1 MFLITL
7 FYYKCGMINVL
18 VQHHAL
24 RRHPLYD
31 INQETH
37 HHENGDDELLPPRP
51 PFHDGVHPAL
61 AQFMVDTTRH
71 FAEAVARIPQRNK
84 QAEHIGC
91 SIHDFSSHQFRLFE
105 GIEGPNLA
113 EVWLTDIEVLFTTL
127 GCTDEQKVHYIRLK
141 LTEEA
146 GRWWTSKKV
155 LLSELVNKIEITWEF
170 FKME

>member
-1 MFLITL
+1 
-7 FYYKCGMINVL
+7 
-18 VQHHAL
+18 
-24 RRHPLYD
+24 
-31 INQETH
+31 
-37 HHENGDDELLPPRP
+37 
-51 PFHDGVHPAL
+51 
-61 AQFMVDTTRH
+61 
-71 FAEAVARIPQRNK
+71 
-84 QAEHIGC
+84 
-91 SIHDFSSHQFRLFE
+91 LFE